1 MTIRVNVKQLGKR
14 IYSVEPVDFPLDCR
28 PETAGELICAA
39 VRTSVKQYNERIK
52 RTEMGKPLDKE
63 TESAFEK
70 AGKIAFGL
78 PFSDKKADADIA
90 QQTALS
96 AYRDGL
102 FRMFIGDEEIE
113 DENTKIELSEQSEV
127 MFIRLAMLAGRMW

>member
-1 MTIRVNVKQLGKR
+1 MTVKVNVKQLGKR
-14 IYSVEPVDFPLDCR
+14 IYSIEPIDFPLDRR

-39 VRTSVKQYNERIK
+39 VRTSVKQYNERRK
-52 RTEMGKPLDKE
+52 RTETGMPLDEE
-63 TESAFEK
+63 TENAYEK

-78 PFSDKKADADIA
+78 PFSEKEADAETA

-102 FRMFIGDEEIE
+102 FRMFIGDEEVE
-113 DENTKIELSEQSEV
+113 DENARIELTEQSEV
-127 MFIRLAMLAGRMW
+127 TFIRLAMLAGRMW